1 MNPHDIPEASGM
13 FLFFMKAV
21 EWLNPMIYA
30 LGLGLAVWAF
40 LRCRKCGYFVL
51 ALYFAIVLFSLLA
64 MPSINRAIRARRAPD
79 ISEQTQK
86 KIDAA
91 VQQSIDRVLEEE
103 GHPIMAAK
111 KTIHFPFGPIVLV
124 VGLWLVARHEIRSN
138 KSPQATATT
147 LGS

>member
-1 MNPHDIPEASGM
+1 MNPQDIPEAGWM
-13 FLFFMKAV
+13 FLFFIKAV
-21 EWLNPMIYA
+21 EWLNPIVHA
-30 LGLGLAVWAF
+30 IGLGVAVCAF

-91 VQQSIDRVLEEE
+91 VQQAIDQGREEK
-103 GHPIMAAK
+103 GQPIMASK
-111 KTIHFPFGPIVLV
+111 KNLHFPFGPIVLV
-124 VGLWLVARHEIRSN
+124 AGLWLVARHETRSK
-138 KSPQATATT
+138 KSLPPTAAAPC
-147 LGS
+147 G